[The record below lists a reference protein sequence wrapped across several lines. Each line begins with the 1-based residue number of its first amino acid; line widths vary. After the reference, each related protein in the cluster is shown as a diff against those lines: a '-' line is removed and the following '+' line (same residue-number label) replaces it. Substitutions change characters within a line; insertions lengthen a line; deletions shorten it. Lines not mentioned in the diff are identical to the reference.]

1 MKKIKLDNHSRIYKE
16 EAGILNRDITS
27 FYNIEL
33 IKLIISNLK
42 NKKILLLGLGDS
54 YVNSEIY
61 KITNKVTILEGS
73 KEIINNAPQ
82 YLQDLTIHTY
92 FEDFYPKEKY
102 DYIIGT
108 HILEHVFSPNK
119 LLKHIKKHWLTTETN
134 MLFTVPSSNS
144 LHRKIGVK
152 LGLLK
157 KTNELNDQDKELG
170 HQRVYSYDE
179 FLEEFRNSNL
189 KIINSGGFMIK
200 MVSHK
205 QMKTYNRE
213 LLDAIFEVSLES
225 DPKICSNIWIE
236 ASL

>member
-1 MKKIKLDNHSRIYKE
+1 MKEIKLDNYSKIYKE
-16 EAGILNRDITS
+16 EAGLLNRDITS

-33 IKLIISNLK
+33 IKLIIPNLK
-42 NKKILLLGLGDS
+42 NKRILLLGLGDS
-54 YVNSEIY
+54 YVNNEIY
-61 KITNKVTILEGS
+61 KITNKITILEGS

-82 YLQDLTIHTY
+82 YLQDLTVHTY

-119 LLKHIKKHWLTTETN
+119 LLKHIKKHWLTNETKL
-134 MLFTVPSSNS
+134 LFTVPSSNS

-157 KTNELNDQDKELG
+157 KTNELNVQDKELG
-170 HQRVYSYDE
+170 HQRVYSYHE
-179 FLEEFRNSNL
+179 FLEEFKNLNL

-205 QMKTYNRE
+205 QMKTYSRE

-225 DPKICSNIWIE
+225 DPEICSNIWIE
-236 ASL
+236 TSL